1 MLTVKE
7 KLEYLKTNKGVSYT
21 FIAKKIGTTYNRL
34 NRSVMDRKNKNY
46 RPLSK
51 ECEILL
57 NEFFKEYSL

>member
-7 KLEYLKTNKGVSYT
+7 KLEYIKTNKGVSYT

-46 RPLSK
+46 RPL
-51 ECEILL
+51 
-57 NEFFKEYSL
+57 